1 MTAIGKRTR
10 VIELI
15 QKDVHFYLH
24 IYICIHIYIKN
35 SIENCESFENM
46 KIDYSLISNSIR
58 RK

>member
-24 IYICIHIYIKN
+24 IYIYIYLYTHLYQK
-35 SIENCESFENM
+35 FH
-46 KIDYSLISNSIR
+46 
-58 RK
+58 